1 MTEGVFLNGAARRY
15 WKYALWLTAGVTLL
29 ALLTINVASFS
40 IRVEHF
46 VVAVAYS
53 LLSSA
58 WMSALVGKATKE
70 RKMPM
75 GQFLF
80 YGVVRLLVALA
91 LIVVYMLVT
100 GLRGRL
106 LLPFVGLL
114 SLYFIVIDVLD
125 AAFLVKLQKELEK
138 A

>member
-1 MTEGVFLNGAARRY
+1 
-15 WKYALWLTAGVTLL
+15 
-29 ALLTINVASFS
+29 
-40 IRVEHF
+40 
-46 VVAVAYS
+46 
-53 LLSSA
+53 
-58 WMSALVGKATKE
+58 
-70 RKMPM
+70 MPM
-75 GQFLF
+75 GQFLI

-91 LIVVYMLVT
+91 LIVVYMLVS

>member
-15 WKYALWLTAGVTLL
+15 WKFALWLTAGVTLL

-75 GQFLF
+75 GQFMI
-80 YGVVRLLVALA
+80 YGLVRLLVALA

-125 AAFLVKLQKELEK
+125 AAFLVKL
-138 A
+138 